1 VSTGRTI
8 LLIDDNPAVFG
19 AMDIAFRMAG
29 HRLDGAR
36 GPEEAMSRLATQRYD
51 AILLD
56 LNFTPGESSGEQ
68 GLACLARIMAD
79 DPAACVIVLTAH
91 SGIRI
96 AVAAMQ
102 AGARDFAMKPW
113 RNADL
118 LARVEGAILRG
129 AAAAPASPQS
139 AGAEPARLLGDSE
152 PMERVRA
159 LIRRIAPTP
168 AGVTV
173 TGPAGSGRTL
183 AALAIHAASPWAMRP
198 PIKIDLRDPA
208 GWALLDMGEGTAIL
222 RHPDGLDPFAQ
233 DQLAQRL
240 PTGIRCIAIASSVSA
255 LSPALQRRLATVE
268 VAMPPLA
275 LRGDD
280 AVLLARHF
288 ARLAAERFVRPP
300 VRFTDAAVT
309 AIRSA
314 VWPDEVRGL
323 ALAIERAVLL
333 SDDGILDAALIAPA
347 APIADIAVPI
357 APEANFALSDAER
370 AMIEAALREHR
381 HNVTQAATAL
391 GLSRGA
397 LYRRMARY
405 GL

>member
-1 VSTGRTI
+1 MFDT
-8 LLIDDNPAVFG
+8 
-19 AMDIAFRMAG
+19 
-29 HRLDGAR
+29 
-36 GPEEAMSRLATQRYD
+36 
-51 AILLD
+51 
-56 LNFTPGESSGEQ
+56 
-68 GLACLARIMAD
+68 
-79 DPAACVIVLTAH
+79 
-91 SGIRI
+91 
-96 AVAAMQ
+96 
-102 AGARDFAMKPW
+102 
-113 RNADL
+113 
-118 LARVEGAILRG
+118 
-129 AAAAPASPQS
+129 
-139 AGAEPARLLGDSE
+139 
-152 PMERVRA
+152 
-159 LIRRIAPTP
+159 
-168 AGVTV
+168 
-173 TGPAGSGRTL
+173 
-183 AALAIHAASPWAMRP
+183 
-198 PIKIDLRDPA
+198 
-208 GWALLDMGEGTAIL
+208 GEGTAIL
-222 RHPDGLDPFAQ
+222 RHPDGLDAFAQ
-233 DQLAQRL
+233 DRLAQRL
-240 PTGIRCIAIASSVSA
+240 PAGIRCIAIASSVTA

-268 VAMPPLA
+268 VAMPPLGA
-275 LRGDD
+275 RDDD

-300 VRFTDAAVT
+300 VRFTDAAIT

-347 APIADIAVPI
+347 APIADNAVPT